1 MDIYFLLLAFDRSF
15 ASVSVSWSVGVVFG
29 GRVRGEGRRERLDQS
44 VRIEMELEKKSVGI
58 LAMDIYFPP
67 TCVQQE
73 ELEAYD
79 GASKGKYTIGLGQ
92 DCMAFCT
99 ELEDVISMSLTVV
112 TSLLEKYQ
120 IDPSSIGRLEV
131 GSETVIDKSKSIK
144 TWLMQIFEEY
154 GNSDIEGVDSTN
166 ACYGGT
172 AALLNCVN
180 WVESNSWD
188 GRYGLVVCTDS
199 AVYAE
204 GPARPTGGAAAIAML
219 IGPNAPISFESKLRG
234 THMAHVYDFYKPN
247 LASEYPVV
255 DGKLSQTCYL
265 MALDSCYRL
274 LCNKYE
280 GLKGEQFSIF
290 DADYFVFHSP
300 YNKLVQKSFARLYYN
315 DFLRNCSCV
324 EKDAREK
331 LAPYSSL
338 SSEESYRSR
347 DLEKAS
353 QQVAKHSYDKKV
365 QPSTLLPKQVGNMYT
380 ASLYAAF
387 ASLIHDKH
395 KTLDGQRVVMFSYG
409 SGLTSTMFSLKLNEG
424 QHPFSLSNIAD
435 VMNMSEK
442 LSKRHVVLLPEKF
455 VENMKIMEHRY
466 GAKDFMN
473 SDDTSLLSA
482 GTFYLTHVD
491 SMYRRYYLK
500 KGENEVAN
508 GKIAPNSLTPFPSP
522 EHRSTHPFLSQN
534 GLRRRR
540 TRKSRRRG
548 RRSPSPVAS
557 RSFSNPRGPL
567 PPRRNPSPP
576 PPPPPLP
583 LLPSPHPP
591 PTPPPPPQ
599 PLRRDVANQG
609 AFLESDGAGAVAA
622 AILRSPPDPT
632 AEIRRAGLQLL
643 GNAALGGE
651 PHRGAV
657 WTRLFPAGFLELARV
672 REPGVC
678 DPLCMVLDTCCSS
691 VGGRGRLEE
700 LCGTAAGIAII
711 VEIVTTASQ
720 VGYQE
725 EWLEWLLFKIC
736 VEERNFSNLFTK
748 LSLPDDPDSSP
759 PHELESVKFNIKH
772 AFLLGILS
780 KCLSERPKEVIV
792 SNEFALDM
800 LKILKRA
807 SETVDFASRGSAAL
821 PTGSPAIDVLGY
833 SLLILRDICAWEH
846 PYSPSLD
853 APIDSL
859 LNAGLFELLLT
870 SLRELEPPQSRDLVS
885 VIANCLHRRRRVQ
898 DEVRRQNGIPLLLQ
912 QCVVDEDNPLLRE
925 WGLLAVRNL
934 LEGNVENQKEVA
946 EFEMQG
952 PVVTPE
958 IAQLGLRVEVDKENR
973 RAKLVNIS

>member
-1 MDIYFLLLAFDRSF
+1 
-15 ASVSVSWSVGVVFG
+15 
-29 GRVRGEGRRERLDQS
+29 
-44 VRIEMELEKKSVGI
+44 
-58 LAMDIYFPP
+58 
-67 TCVQQE
+67 
-73 ELEAYD
+73 
-79 GASKGKYTIGLGQ
+79 
-92 DCMAFCT
+92 MAF
-99 ELEDVISMSLTVV
+99 EDDEHERVGGEEEEAHLQ
-112 TSLLEKYQ
+112 SLLEASRTPEGRSRLAGTLAPLLLRRLS
-120 IDPSSIGRLEV
+120 PSSPPRILLLRL
-131 GSETVIDKSKSIK
+131 
-144 TWLMQIFEEY
+144 
-154 GNSDIEGVDSTN
+154 
-166 ACYGGT
+166 
-172 AALLNCVN
+172 
-180 WVESNSWD
+180 
-188 GRYGLVVCTDS
+188 
-199 AVYAE
+199 
-204 GPARPTGGAAAIAML
+204 
-219 IGPNAPISFESKLRG
+219 
-234 THMAHVYDFYKPN
+234 
-247 LASEYPVV
+247 
-255 DGKLSQTCYL
+255 
-265 MALDSCYRL
+265 RL
-274 LCNKYE
+274 L
-280 GLKGEQFSIF
+280 
-290 DADYFVFHSP
+290 
-300 YNKLVQKSFARLYYN
+300 
-315 DFLRNCSCV
+315 RNLC
-324 EKDAREK
+324 
-331 LAPYSSL
+331 
-338 SSEESYRSR
+338 
-347 DLEKAS
+347 
-353 QQVAKHSYDKKV
+353 
-365 QPSTLLPKQVGNMYT
+365 
-380 ASLYAAF
+380 
-387 ASLIHDKH
+387 
-395 KTLDGQRVVMFSYG
+395 
-409 SGLTSTMFSLKLNEG
+409 
-424 QHPFSLSNIAD
+424 
-435 VMNMSEK
+435 
-442 LSKRHVVLLPEKF
+442 
-455 VENMKIMEHRY
+455 
-466 GAKDFMN
+466 
-473 SDDTSLLSA
+473 A
-482 GTFYLTHVD
+482 G
-491 SMYRRYYLK
+491 
-500 KGENEVAN
+500 
-508 GKIAPNSLTPFPSP
+508 
-522 EHRSTHPFLSQN
+522 
-534 GLRRRR
+534 
-540 TRKSRRRG
+540 
-548 RRSPSPVAS
+548 
-557 RSFSNPRGPL
+557 
-567 PPRRNPSPP
+567 
-576 PPPPPLP
+576 
-583 LLPSPHPP
+583 
-591 PTPPPPPQ
+591 
-599 PLRRDVANQG
+599 DVANQG

-870 SLRELEPPQSRDLVS
+870 SLRELEPPAIVRKSMAREQAIDQLTSSPSNVCPYKGYRRDLVS

>member
-1 MDIYFLLLAFDRSF
+1 
-15 ASVSVSWSVGVVFG
+15 
-29 GRVRGEGRRERLDQS
+29 
-44 VRIEMELEKKSVGI
+44 
-58 LAMDIYFPP
+58 
-67 TCVQQE
+67 
-73 ELEAYD
+73 
-79 GASKGKYTIGLGQ
+79 
-92 DCMAFCT
+92 
-99 ELEDVISMSLTVV
+99 
-112 TSLLEKYQ
+112 
-120 IDPSSIGRLEV
+120 
-131 GSETVIDKSKSIK
+131 
-144 TWLMQIFEEY
+144 
-154 GNSDIEGVDSTN
+154 
-166 ACYGGT
+166 
-172 AALLNCVN
+172 
-180 WVESNSWD
+180 
-188 GRYGLVVCTDS
+188 
-199 AVYAE
+199 
-204 GPARPTGGAAAIAML
+204 
-219 IGPNAPISFESKLRG
+219 
-234 THMAHVYDFYKPN
+234 
-247 LASEYPVV
+247 
-255 DGKLSQTCYL
+255 
-265 MALDSCYRL
+265 
-274 LCNKYE
+274 
-280 GLKGEQFSIF
+280 
-290 DADYFVFHSP
+290 
-300 YNKLVQKSFARLYYN
+300 
-315 DFLRNCSCV
+315 
-324 EKDAREK
+324 
-331 LAPYSSL
+331 
-338 SSEESYRSR
+338 
-347 DLEKAS
+347 
-353 QQVAKHSYDKKV
+353 
-365 QPSTLLPKQVGNMYT
+365 
-380 ASLYAAF
+380 
-387 ASLIHDKH
+387 
-395 KTLDGQRVVMFSYG
+395 
-409 SGLTSTMFSLKLNEG
+409 MFSLKLNEG
-424 QHPFSLSNIAD
+424 KHPFSVSNIAD

-442 LSKRHVVLLPEKF
+442 LSKRHVFSPEKF

-466 GAKDFMN
+466 GAKDFVN

-482 GTFYLTHVD
+482 GTFYLTT
-491 SMYRRYYLK
+491 SIQWRER
-500 KGENEVAN
+500 GCQRQNCSE
-508 GKIAPNSLTPFPSP
+508 FPEP
-522 EHRSTHPFLSQN
+522 RSTHPFLSQN

-548 RRSPSPVAS
+548 RRSPPPVAS
-557 RSFSNPRGPL
+557 RSCSNPRGPL
-567 PPRRNPSPP
+567 PPRRNPSP
-576 PPPPPLP
+576 L
-583 LLPSPHPP
+583 
-591 PTPPPPPQ
+591 
-599 PLRRDVANQG
+599 LRRRLSPSSPPRILLLRLRLLRNLCAGDVANQG

-792 SNEFALDM
+792 SNEFALDV

-821 PTGSPAIDVLGY
+821 PTGSPSIDVLG
-833 SLLILRDICAWEH
+833 R
-846 PYSPSLD
+846 
-853 APIDSL
+853 PIDSL

-870 SLRELEPPQSRDLVS
+870 SLRELEPPAIVRKSMAREQAIDQLTSSPPNVCPYKGYRRDLVS